1 MGRDGITRQ
10 MVKKAKEG
18 LIAQGLQPS
27 IYTVRIALGNT
38 GSNSTISRYLKE
50 LEEPAKTAFD
60 RLSKPMIAL
69 IKAMSEQLQEEADD
83 KLRIAETQFALE
95 KDRLVLEL
103 AEACRQ
109 IQQHQRE
116 ISELKKKLQNLTQ
129 QKTIN
134 EEIIFL
140 AVKDN
145 TSQ

>member
-1 MGRDGITRQ
+1 MGRDGITKQ

-18 LIAQGLQPS
+18 LIAKGLQPS
-27 IYTVRIALGNT
+27 IYAVRIALGNT

-50 LEEPAKTAFD
+50 LEEPAKTALD
-60 RLSKPMIAL
+60 RLSEPMIAL
-69 IKAMSEQLQEEADD
+69 IKKMGEQLQEDADE

-116 ISELKKKLQNLTQ
+116 ISELKNRLQNLRQ

-134 EEIIFL
+134 EEIVFL
-140 AVKDN
+140 AAKDN
-145 TSQ
+145 TRQ